1 MSDSADEEEVRAH
14 AASLAGDLRAWL
26 EWAHLTG
33 ATEVPSEQRED
44 KVQAVPSPVAP
55 VESPPPRLLIQR
67 PASVPVPRV
76 SPKLAASHASPPPPT
91 GPIEPGEAGLRQL
104 TGELGD
110 CQRCRLGR
118 ERKKIVFGVG
128 NPRASLVIVGE
139 APGEQEDLTG
149 EPFVGR
155 SGQLLTRMLNAIQLS
170 RDEVYIC
177 NVIKCRPPQNRDPLP
192 DEIATCSPF
201 LHRQI
206 QAIQPRVLLTLG
218 RFAAVNLMGTDL
230 PMGELR
236 KRTGEL
242 LGVPIVSTY
251 HPSYLL
257 RSPKMK
263 KQAWE
268 DFLSVRRLLRRA

>member
-1 MSDSADEEEVRAH
+1 
-14 AASLAGDLRAWL
+14 
-26 EWAHLTG
+26 
-33 ATEVPSEQRED
+33 
-44 KVQAVPSPVAP
+44 
-55 VESPPPRLLIQR
+55 
-67 PASVPVPRV
+67 
-76 SPKLAASHASPPPPT
+76 
-91 GPIEPGEAGLRQL
+91 
-104 TGELGD
+104 
-110 CQRCRLGR
+110 
-118 ERKKIVFGVG
+118 
-128 NPRASLVIVGE
+128 
-139 APGEQEDLTG
+139 
-149 EPFVGR
+149 
-155 SGQLLTRMLNAIQLS
+155 MLNAIQLS

>member
-1 MSDSADEEEVRAH
+1 MSEPHDDEVRAH
-14 AASLAGDLRAWL
+14 ATALAADLRAWL

-33 ATEVPSEQRED
+33 ATEVPTELLED
-44 KVQAVPSPVAP
+44 SVQGLTTSAAPLEPPSPRAP
-55 VESPPPRLLIQR
+55 NQR
-67 PASVPVPRV
+67 PPSVPVPRV
-76 SPKLAASHASPPPPT
+76 PPRLAASHAAPPPPT
-91 GPIEPGEAGLRQL
+91 GPVEPGEAGLRQISV
-104 TGELGD
+104 ELGD

-118 ERKKIVFGVG
+118 ERKKLVFGVG
-128 NPRASLVIVGE
+128 NPQASLVIIGE

-155 SGQLLTRMLNAIQLS
+155 SGQLLTRMLNAIGFS
-170 RDEVYIC
+170 RDDVYIC

-206 QAIQPRVLLTLG
+206 QAVKPRVLLTLG
-218 RFAAVNLMGTDL
+218 RFAAVNLLGVDL

-236 KRTGEL
+236 KKTADL
-242 LGVPIVSTY
+242 FGVPIVSTY

-257 RSPKMK
+257 RTPKMK
-263 KQAWE
+263 RQAWE
-268 DFLSVRRLLRRA
+268 DFLSVRRLIRGG